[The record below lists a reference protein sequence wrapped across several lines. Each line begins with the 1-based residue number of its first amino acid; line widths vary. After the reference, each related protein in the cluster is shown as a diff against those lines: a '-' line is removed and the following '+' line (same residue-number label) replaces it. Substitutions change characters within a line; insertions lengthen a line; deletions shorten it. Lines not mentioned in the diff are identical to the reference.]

1 MSAHAVLG
9 LTMLIPTLSH
19 AAPRPAAT
27 TTPVRLQVAANN
39 HIQGLLFHG
48 NDEVTIKTDLSGP
61 NTGLDLNSGLAFAP
75 DGSFWSAN
83 VGVLG
88 HPPALEHFAK
98 GATGNTAP
106 LAKVTCGLAETTNV
120 AVDKLGNVYALNRQ
134 AMTVAE
140 FSPTAN
146 GCATPIAVIGGSKT
160 GLSQG
165 MLAINID
172 DKNRI
177 YVGDFQFGHVLVFA
191 PGSNGNVPPIGVL
204 HRGLSAVSAIT
215 FDAQKNL
222 YVGNIDLGT
231 IAVFAPNTFGP
242 NVKPIRFINGGL
254 AAAPQALAVT
264 RDGRLFSLNF
274 VAGDKLLFEYPP
286 NANGNIQPTIIAIGR
301 RSIQRFSSSTTSSPR
316 SRVRGVAELSDAAI
330 AAATTSLRSAGGAVA
345 EWRPAHRPQYS
356 WRHGL
361 RCRA

>member
-177 YVGDFQFGHVLVFA
+177 YVGDS
-191 PGSNGNVPPIGVL
+191 GSATFSFSRQAQLKVPPIGRPSVL
-204 HRGLSAVSAIT
+204 
-215 FDAQKNL
+215 
-222 YVGNIDLGT
+222 
-231 IAVFAPNTFGP
+231 GP
-242 NVKPIRFINGGL
+242 F
-254 AAAPQALAVT
+254 
-264 RDGRLFSLNF
+264 
-274 VAGDKLLFEYPP
+274 
-286 NANGNIQPTIIAIGR
+286 R
-301 RSIQRFSSSTTSSPR
+301 RSLEPMKNSSRQHR
-316 SRVRGVAELSDAAI
+316 SRNDRGVRAQHIRAE
-330 AAATTSLRSAGGAVA
+330 R
-345 EWRPAHRPQYS
+345 
-356 WRHGL
+356 
-361 RCRA
+361 